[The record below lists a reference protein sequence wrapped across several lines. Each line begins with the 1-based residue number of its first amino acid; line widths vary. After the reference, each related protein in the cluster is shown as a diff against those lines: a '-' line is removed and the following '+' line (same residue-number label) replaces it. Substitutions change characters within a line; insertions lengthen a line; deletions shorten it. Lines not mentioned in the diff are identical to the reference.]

1 MQKVSSTQKPK
12 TVLKRRDTKRVPVG
26 LASPQA
32 HKTRQKSP
40 LDTYDAKR
48 NFSITSEPRA
58 KRAKAKGN
66 RFVVQKH
73 DARRLHFDLRLELD
87 GVLKSWAVT
96 RGPSLVPGEKRL
108 SIHTEDHPLEYL
120 TFEGVIPAGQYGGGT
135 MIVWDEGRWIPEG
148 DPHEGYA
155 SGRLTFAL
163 EGRRLKGRWH
173 LVRTRPKPRDTKEQ
187 WLLLKS
193 DDEHAR
199 HDGPEIVDTETTSVL
214 TGHTIEELAQGG
226 QVRADHR
233 ARAKVAATR
242 STTTLTPAKIAG
254 SKKGVLPPFVEP
266 SLAKLVV
273 NAPTGPEWLHEIK
286 FDGYRL
292 QARIDGGRVRLLTR
306 KGLDWTAKFQPVADA
321 LKELRLPSALIDGE
335 VVVEDESGV
344 SSFSALQQDLKAGR
358 SDRLAFYAFDL
369 LYLDGQDMRKASLLD
384 RKSLLQLALDDLP
397 AGGVIRFSDHIAD
410 DGDSL
415 IRHACRMGLEG
426 IVSKRSDLPYRSGR
440 GDHWLKSKCTQ
451 RQEFVIAG
459 YVPSTTSRKAIGSL
473 VLGLYDSGKLLHV
486 GRVGTG
492 FTAPMARAL
501 WDDISAIGSPAA
513 PFPVRLSADARRGVR
528 WVKPERVVEI
538 EYRGWTHDGLLRHA
552 AFKGLRDDKDP
563 REVVR
568 EDAPA
573 KASCERP
580 AVLGTARLTHPDRV
594 LWEDDGLTK
603 LGLAE
608 FYAEI
613 EELILPHIVGRPLSL
628 LRCPSGSQKEC
639 FFQKHGWAGLD
650 EGLVQ
655 RVRMGDDEAL
665 AIRDLRGL
673 LALVQAGVLEIHP
686 WGSTLTSVEKPDRI
700 TFDLDPGD
708 GVGWDDVV
716 QGAQDVRER
725 LRAMGLE
732 SFVKT
737 TGGKGLHVVL
747 PIKPSID
754 WNAAKNF
761 AQTVALAMAK
771 DSPDRYTA
779 TLAKTARMGR
789 IFIDYLRNGRGA
801 TAVAAYS
808 TRARSGAPVS
818 TPVEW
823 SELSSLRSGHQYRV
837 VNLLGRLEH
846 LRRDPWSDIIGL
858 SQRLDGIAGRR
869 R

>member
-1 MQKVSSTQKPK
+1 
-12 TVLKRRDTKRVPVG
+12 
-26 LASPQA
+26 
-32 HKTRQKSP
+32 
-40 LDTYDAKR
+40 
-48 NFSITSEPRA
+48 
-58 KRAKAKGN
+58 
-66 RFVVQKH
+66 
-73 DARRLHFDLRLELD
+73 
-87 GVLKSWAVT
+87 
-96 RGPSLVPGEKRL
+96 
-108 SIHTEDHPLEYL
+108 
-120 TFEGVIPAGQYGGGT
+120 
-135 MIVWDEGRWIPEG
+135 
-148 DPHEGYA
+148 
-155 SGRLTFAL
+155 
-163 EGRRLKGRWH
+163 
-173 LVRTRPKPRDTKEQ
+173 VRTRPKPRDTKEQ

-199 HDGPEIVDTETTSVL
+199 RDGPEIVDTETTSVL

-226 QVRADHR
+226 QFRADHR
-233 ARAKVAATR
+233 ARAKVAAAR

-254 SKKGVLPPFVEP
+254 AKKGVLPPFMEP
-266 SLAKLVV
+266 SLAKLVE

-286 FDGYRL
+286 FNGYRL
-292 QARIDGGRVRLLTR
+292 QARIDGGRVRPLTR

-358 SDRLAFYAFDL
+358 FDRLTFYAFDL

-384 RKSLLQLALDDLP
+384 RKSLLQLALDDLA

-473 VLGLYDSGKLLHV
+473 VLGLYDKGKLRHV

-492 FTAPMARAL
+492 FTASMARAL
-501 WDDISAIGSPAA
+501 WDDISAIESPAA

-563 REVVR
+563 HEVVR

-573 KASCERP
+573 KASCEES

-613 EELILPHIVGRPLSL
+613 EEWILPHIVGRPLSL

-655 RVRMGDDEAL
+655 RVRVGDDEAL

-673 LALVQAGVLEIHP
+673 LALVQAGVLEVHP

-708 GVGWDDVV
+708 GVGWEDVV

-737 TGGKGLHVVL
+737 TGGKGLHVML

-754 WNAAKNF
+754 WNAAKCF
-761 AQTVALAMAK
+761 AQTIALAMAK

-818 TPVEW
+818 TPVE
-823 SELSSLRSGHQYRV
+823 
-837 VNLLGRLEH
+837 
-846 LRRDPWSDIIGL
+846 
-858 SQRLDGIAGRR
+858 
-869 R
+869 